1 MAGWGRTVRARI
13 KELALYLLCAVGAL
27 AFAQS
32 GKTATHA
39 SVKRGLDAAPAEA
52 PAQSHLTDATD
63 EQRMSFAYCMS
74 ATNIVR
80 KLAGRMVS
88 RNRHWLYDHKVFAS
102 QKEQLQS
109 SVADM
114 IEDHQ
119 QFLGTLSHDQADA
132 LNENLTEIGYL
143 QSELN
148 ARMAQIDKE
157 WTASRPNAQSI
168 AVSVYAIRKIA
179 GEWRSEHKQ
188 MARAMNL
195 PQ

>member
-1 MAGWGRTVRARI
+1 MRARM

-32 GKTATHA
+32 RNTAMRA
-39 SVKRGLDAAPAEA
+39 NVKRGLHDAPAKV
-52 PAQSHLTDATD
+52 PAQSLLTNATD

-74 ATNIVR
+74 ATDIVR
-80 KLAGRMVS
+80 KLAGRIVN
-88 RNRHWLYDHKVFAS
+88 RNRHWLYTPKVFAS
-102 QKEQLQS
+102 QREQLHS
-109 SVADM
+109 SIADM

-119 QFLGTLSHDQADA
+119 WFLETLSHDQARA
-132 LNENLTEIGYL
+132 LNKNLTEIGHL

-148 ARMAQIDKE
+148 VRTAQIDQE
-157 WTASRPNAQSI
+157 WASSRPDAHSI

-179 GEWRSEHKQ
+179 GEWRSAHKQ

-195 PQ
+195 SQ